1 VPVINGVIV
10 HLVNDLPVVVDLD
23 EMPGAA
29 DQIIRCT
36 NVRTIDG
43 KRPSFVHDRHSTF
56 LFPLV
61 LVRLIEV
68 PQMSGTNAVATQDN
82 DEFVESA
89 APEPIDTVN
98 EEADEDLLARIRQI

>member
-1 VPVINGVIV
+1 
-10 HLVNDLPVVVDLD
+10 
-23 EMPGAA
+23 
-29 DQIIRCT
+29 
-36 NVRTIDG
+36 
-43 KRPSFVHDRHSTF
+43 